1 MKKAIF
7 ILMMS
12 ITFTLIVVSW
22 DLKKKQ
28 EAAVVQYINDQKVLK
43 SKEQSGL
50 NDVFY
55 DKYCMDGLVIV
66 STKMTNFY
74 YRKPDNSLVTCE
86 EYNAVVTDI

>member
-55 DKYCMDGLVIV
+55 DKYCMDGLMVVNANSSIV
-66 STKMTNFY
+66 Y

-86 EYNAVVTDI
+86 EYNALVTDI